1 MQLIHHGTIS
11 VVLAPL
17 ALSASMAFAQPG
29 TGDFASTPVHELKQA
44 YLACEHA
51 ASRDRLDFGTAA
63 VCSLIGE
70 ELLKRAFDGSFERL
84 LAWWRDNKDAAF
96 TPHGSGQ

>member
-17 ALSASMAFAQPG
+17 ALSASMAFAQFG

-84 LAWWRDNKDAAF
+84 LAWWRANKDAAF
-96 TPHGSGQ
+96 SQHGRGQ

>member
-29 TGDFASTPVHELKQA
+29 TGDFASTPVHEFKQA

-84 LAWWRDNKDAAF
+84 LAWWRANKDAAF
-96 TPHGSGQ
+96 SQHGRGQ